1 MGMGGVKN
9 VSWATAVFLAML
21 ANGAHA
27 SDNISIIYGQKSLEA
42 SDWEPV
48 DSHTE
53 FGVGVEFQKPEWPV
67 ALVASYL
74 TSKDSATV
82 PALGVN
88 LELTGKTTELGIGA
102 RKYLTDSGVR
112 FFVEG
117 GLASVSAEIT
127 VGALGV
133 SFSDSGSAVG
143 FWLGA
148 GVDMMMGDVLSLG
161 FFARLSDATVD
172 LAGVDGAAGGT
183 HVNVF
188 AAYHFGK

>member
-21 ANGAHA
+21 ANGAQA
-27 SDNISIIYGQKSLEA
+27 SDNVSIIYGQKSLEA
-42 SDWEPV
+42 SDWESV
-48 DSHTE
+48 DLQTE

-82 PALGVN
+82 PVPGVN

-102 RKYLTDSGVR
+102 RKYLTDSDVR

-133 SFSDSGSAVG
+133 SSSDSGSAVG